1 MRNLLSALLL
11 LVCVSGCDMFQI
23 NRYDQMTVDQI
34 DLTIAYELGDFQYI
48 EKWLHTLDS
57 PLLIEDLRMR
67 HESELARLRAW
78 KLMEEAKKL
87 DE

>member
-1 MRNLLSALLL
+1 MRNLLAVLLL

-23 NRYDQMTVDQI
+23 NRYDPVTVAQI
-34 DLTIAYELGDFQYI
+34 DMTIAYELQNFDFLKDMLGSDAVDEI
-48 EKWLHTLDS
+48 E
-57 PLLIEDLRMR
+57 IR

-78 KLMEEAKKL
+78 KLMEEAKNL